1 MKKKSSAT
9 KRTVAAKRS
18 VKSTA
23 RAGRVVKK
31 SPAKQQKKPAMLT
44 KIKHVCV
51 DSAMAFKALMSGET
65 DSTVESDP
73 TKPDQSRRNRPKG
86 AE

>member
-1 MKKKSSAT
+1 MKKKSPAR

-18 VKSTA
+18 VTRKPGGVA
-23 RAGRVVKK
+23 KK

-44 KIKHVCV
+44 KIKHVFV

-65 DSTVESDP
+65 DSTVESEP
-73 TKPDQSRRNRPKG
+73 KKRDQSR
-86 AE
+86 

>member
-18 VKSTA
+18 VTRTKRPGGVA
-23 RAGRVVKK
+23 KK
-31 SPAKQQKKPAMLT
+31 SPAKQQNKPAMLT
-44 KIKHVCV
+44 KIKHVFV

-65 DSTVESDP
+65 ASSTVESEP
-73 TKPDQSRRNRPKG
+73 KKRNQSR
-86 AE
+86 